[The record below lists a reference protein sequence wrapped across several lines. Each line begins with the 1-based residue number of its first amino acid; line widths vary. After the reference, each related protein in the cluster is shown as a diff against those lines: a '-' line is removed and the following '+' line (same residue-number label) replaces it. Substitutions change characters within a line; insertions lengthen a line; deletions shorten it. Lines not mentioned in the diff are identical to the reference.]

1 MMTTHTTEPVVV
13 VVDLQKVVLP
23 KSKVTAEE
31 ILIAAERVPAAE
43 FQIAQVLK
51 NRQRALLR
59 LNQEVDL
66 SSMEVER
73 FQTWKSDRTF
83 RLFVDDVQ
91 FDWGS
96 VSISAEDLKE
106 LAGVDPAT
114 VDVWQEVV
122 GGDDHLIA
130 TGKSASL
137 DGKDAERFFSAR
149 GATTE
154 GRR

>member
-114 VDVWQEVV
+114 FDVWQEVV